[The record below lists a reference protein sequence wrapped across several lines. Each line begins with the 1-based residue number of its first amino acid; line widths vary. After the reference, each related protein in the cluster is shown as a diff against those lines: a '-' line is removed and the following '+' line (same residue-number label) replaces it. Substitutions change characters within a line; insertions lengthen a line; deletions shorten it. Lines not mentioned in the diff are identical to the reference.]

1 MPTYTVSQLNAHVR
15 AQLESDY
22 RDLWVEGEISNLSR
36 PASGH
41 HYFTLKDD
49 AAQVACALFK
59 GNTFGLKLPA
69 RELANGLAVRVHG
82 RATLYEP
89 RGSYQLILDQIEAA
103 GIGALEA
110 ELKRRR
116 ELLAAEGCFDAARK
130 RPIPPDPRRIGIIT
144 SASGAAIHDALTT
157 LRRRNPLVGVI
168 LYPSLVQGELA
179 PAQLISQ
186 IQTAN
191 RRAEC
196 DTLLLIRGG
205 GSLED
210 LWAYNDPALIR
221 AIAASR
227 IPVISGVGHET
238 DVTLADLAAD
248 LRAPT
253 PTAAAAHSCPD
264 LAGRVQTLAHLAE
277 RLRQAARR
285 QQQQRQQ
292 HLHHLAHRLHQQS
305 PQRQIRTAQQ
315 RADQLGERLHAAA
328 RRRCQGEQARLRVLM
343 QRLYQQN
350 PQRHIQRAQ
359 QHTGQLGERLHA
371 ATRRRCESEQARL
384 HALMQQLHQLSPLNI
399 LQRGYALAS
408 NADGKTLTRSDA
420 VQPGE
425 KISVRL
431 AVGRLHCTVNRRSKT

>member
-116 ELLAAEGCFDAARK
+116 ALLAAEGCFDAARK

-186 IQTAN
+186 IHTAN

-264 LAGRVQTLAHLAE
+264 LGSSFQHLA
-277 RLRQAARR
+277 RLKEQLHGATRR
-285 QQQQRQQ
+285 RLQNAQQRQQ
-292 HLHHLAHRLHQQS
+292 TLAHRLH
-305 PQRQIRTAQQ
+305 
-315 RADQLGERLHAAA
+315 
-328 RRRCQGEQARLRVLM
+328 
-343 QRLYQQN
+343 QQN

-431 AVGRLHCTVNRRSKT
+431 AVGRLHCTVNRRSKN

>member
-1 MPTYTVSQLNAHVR
+1 MPTYSVSQLNALVR
-15 AQLESDY
+15 AQLENDY

-41 HYFTLKDD
+41 IYFTLKDD
-49 AAQVACALFK
+49 GAQVACALFK
-59 GNTFGLKLPA
+59 GSSYGLSLPT
-69 RELANGLAVRVHG
+69 RELANGLAVRIHG

-89 RGSYQLILDQIEAA
+89 RGNYQLILDQIEAA

-116 ELLAAEGCFDAARK
+116 DLLAAEGCFDAARK
-130 RPIPPDPRRIGIIT
+130 RPIPPAPRQIGIIT

-157 LRRRNPLVGVI
+157 LRRRNPLIRVI
-168 LYPSLVQGELA
+168 LYPSLVQGEQA
-179 PAQLISQ
+179 PAQLIAQ

-191 RRAEC
+191 HRAEC

-210 LWAYNDPALIR
+210 LWAYNDPDLIR

-227 IPVISGVGHET
+227 IPIISGVGHET

-253 PTAAAAHSCPD
+253 PTAAAEQSCPD
-264 LAGRVQTLAHLAE
+264 LGGILAHLVHQRERLQRASRHQQQNQQRHLQTLAH
-277 RLRQAARR
+277 RL
-285 QQQQRQQ
+285 QQQN
-292 HLHHLAHRLHQQS
+292 

-315 RADQLGERLHAAA
+315 RADQLGERLHAAIA
-328 RRRCQGEQARLRVLM
+328 RRRQG
-343 QRLYQQN
+343 
-350 PQRHIQRAQ
+350 
-359 QHTGQLGERLHA
+359 
-371 ATRRRCESEQARL
+371 EQARL
-384 HALMQQLHQLSPLNI
+384 HALMQHLHHLSPLNI
-399 LQRGYALAS
+399 LQRGYALAYDS
-408 NADGKTLTRSDA
+408 AGKTIARSDA
-420 VQPGE
+420 VQPGD

-431 AVGRLHCTVNRRSKT
+431 ASGRLHCSVNRRSKNQNRITATKSTN

>member
-59 GNTFGLKLPA
+59 GNTFGLRLPA

-186 IQTAN
+186 IHTAN

-315 RADQLGERLHAAA
+315 RADQLGERLHAA
-328 RRRCQGEQARLRVLM
+328 
-343 QRLYQQN
+343 
-350 PQRHIQRAQ
+350 
-359 QHTGQLGERLHA
+359 
-371 ATRRRCESEQARL
+371 TRRRCESEQARL

>member
-59 GNTFGLKLPA
+59 GSTFGLKLPA

-116 ELLAAEGCFDAARK
+116 ALLAAEGCFDAARK

-186 IQTAN
+186 IHTAN

-205 GSLED
+205 
-210 LWAYNDPALIR
+210 
-221 AIAASR
+221 
-227 IPVISGVGHET
+227 
-238 DVTLADLAAD
+238 
-248 LRAPT
+248 
-253 PTAAAAHSCPD
+253 
-264 LAGRVQTLAHLAE
+264 
-277 RLRQAARR
+277 
-285 QQQQRQQ
+285 
-292 HLHHLAHRLHQQS
+292 
-305 PQRQIRTAQQ
+305 
-315 RADQLGERLHAAA
+315 
-328 RRRCQGEQARLRVLM
+328 
-343 QRLYQQN
+343 
-350 PQRHIQRAQ
+350 
-359 QHTGQLGERLHA
+359 
-371 ATRRRCESEQARL
+371 
-384 HALMQQLHQLSPLNI
+384 
-399 LQRGYALAS
+399 
-408 NADGKTLTRSDA
+408 
-420 VQPGE
+420 
-425 KISVRL
+425 
-431 AVGRLHCTVNRRSKT
+431 

>member
-59 GNTFGLKLPA
+59 GNTFGLRLPA

-116 ELLAAEGCFDAARK
+116 ELLAARK

-186 IQTAN
+186 IHTAN

-315 RADQLGERLHAAA
+315 
-328 RRRCQGEQARLRVLM
+328 
-343 QRLYQQN
+343 
-350 PQRHIQRAQ
+350 
-359 QHTGQLGERLHA
+359 HTGQLGERLHA